1 MTYKLKQLFNW
12 TLTEVMNL
20 EHAGQLLTQ
29 PNSVTIPLFSSSE
42 RGTTNDLIKEPW
54 RYSVHSPL
62 SEEELPSGGLPC
74 SAGARG
80 LTALL
85 VLLGSL
91 LTIAKSLLIVGI
103 EVGKLVFFGFG
114 LELGVHVEHVF
125 ALLHLLQELVHG
137 LEEDAESHSRNL

>member
-1 MTYKLKQLFNW
+1 MTYRLKQLFNW
-12 TLTEVMNL
+12 TLTEVMNS
-20 EHAGQLLTQ
+20 EHAGELLTQ

-42 RGTTNDLIKEPW
+42 RRTTNDLIMKAC

-74 SAGARG
+74 SAGAGG

-91 LTIAKSLLIVGI
+91 LTIAEFLLIVGI
-103 EVGKLVFFGFG
+103 EVGTLVFFGFR

-137 LEEDAESHSRNL
+137 LEEDAQSHSRNL